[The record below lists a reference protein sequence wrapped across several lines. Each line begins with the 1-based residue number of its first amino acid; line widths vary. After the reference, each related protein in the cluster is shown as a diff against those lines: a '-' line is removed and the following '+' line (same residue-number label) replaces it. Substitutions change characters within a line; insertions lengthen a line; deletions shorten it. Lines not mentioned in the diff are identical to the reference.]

1 MTGTRDLNLQNH
13 IGICNILFI
22 KLMAPSVVGTNRF
35 EQDHQE
41 KTTLQKELE
50 RLAGIWDKCLANA
63 NISIRYMLVIEM
75 VSVTNYKTAHP
86 RLAWD
91 TDLNACYMNLRR
103 KLEKRFLCHCLDELI
118 WLKVTK

>member
-13 IGICNILFI
+13 IGICNILLI

-50 RLAGIWDKCLANA
+50 RLAGIWDKCLPT
-63 NISIRYMLVIEM
+63 LV
-75 VSVTNYKTAHP
+75 
-86 RLAWD
+86 
-91 TDLNACYMNLRR
+91 
-103 KLEKRFLCHCLDELI
+103 
-118 WLKVTK
+118 